1 MQGPRYIKR
10 EKRGVLQRRD
20 YQIFEVEIGFQ
31 RPEVGSVGASS
42 GFYPW
47 KHFLMIK
54 DNHIIIAMAA
64 YKSEAGSTREKIP
77 ELARGWFSQSGKW

>member
-1 MQGPRYIKR
+1 M
-10 EKRGVLQRRD
+10 LQRRD

-42 GFYPW
+42 GFYLW

-54 DNHIIIAMAA
+54 DNHRIIAVAA
-64 YKSEAGSTREKIP
+64 CRSEAGSTREKVS